1 MMNTKSAILIALAW
15 RILIAVS
22 TFTFFQPDKFY
33 QSLEAGLEAAHHA
46 VFGYG
51 HLTWEWSTSRP
62 KCLLPLDLYAGL
74 LALEGDV
81 LG

>member
-22 TFTFFQPDKFY
+22 TYTFFQPDEFY
-33 QSLEAGLEAAHHA
+33 QNLEAARHA
-46 VFGYG
+46 IFGYG

-62 KCLLPLDLYAGL
+62 KCLLPLDLYASL
-74 LALEGDV
+74 LALKGDG